1 MTLSPRERLLAGGTV
16 AAMLFAVLIFAYDG
30 QIKALRAA
38 QTQLRS
44 RQTELRFRKM
54 LIGQRPALEA
64 RYARLKDLMPVFSA
78 DKQVDTHWMGIM
90 NTASK
95 RNGLTLINA
104 APEKETQ
111 VGDVY
116 EFPIKCS
123 DFNGSLD
130 ALVRFLHDVQNEG
143 VMLDVRNMTISIHP
157 QNPALLRG
165 QFTLYCA
172 YMRESAQPPESAQ
185 E

>member
-1 MTLSPRERLLAGGTV
+1 MTISPRERVLAGATV
-16 AAMLFAVLIFAYDG
+16 AVLLFSALIFAYDG
-30 QIKALRAA
+30 QIKALRLA
-38 QTQLRS
+38 QTRLRS
-44 RQTELRFRKM
+44 LQAEQRYRSM
-54 LIGQRPALEA
+54 LISQRPAIEA
-64 RYARLKDLMPVFSA
+64 RFAQLQDLMPLFTQ

-90 NTASK
+90 NTAAK

-104 APEKETQ
+104 IPEKETQ
-111 VGDVY
+111 VGDVF

-143 VMLDVRNMTISIHP
+143 VMLDVRSMTVSIHP
-157 QNPALLRG
+157 QSPALLRG

-172 YMRESAQPPESAQ
+172 YMRE
-185 E
+185 

>member
-54 LIGQRPALEA
+54 LIAQRPAIEA

-78 DKQVDTHWMGIM
+78 DKQVDTHWMGLM
-90 NTASK
+90 NTAAK
-95 RNGLTLINA
+95 RNGLILINA
-104 APEKETQ
+104 SPEKEKP
-111 VGDVY
+111 VGDVH
-116 EFPIKCS
+116 EFPIKS
-123 DFNGSLD
+123 SFLNASLD

-143 VMLDVRNMTISIHP
+143 VMLDVRKMTVSIDP
-157 QNPALLRG
+157 KNPALLKG
-165 QFTLYCA
+165 EFTLYCA
-172 YMRESAQPPESAQ
+172 YMRESAQE
-185 E
+185 

>member
-1 MTLSPRERLLAGGTV
+1 
-16 AAMLFAVLIFAYDG
+16 
-30 QIKALRAA
+30 
-38 QTQLRS
+38 
-44 RQTELRFRKM
+44 
-54 LIGQRPALEA
+54 
-64 RYARLKDLMPVFSA
+64 
-78 DKQVDTHWMGIM
+78 MGIM

-104 APEKETQ
+104 TPEKETQ